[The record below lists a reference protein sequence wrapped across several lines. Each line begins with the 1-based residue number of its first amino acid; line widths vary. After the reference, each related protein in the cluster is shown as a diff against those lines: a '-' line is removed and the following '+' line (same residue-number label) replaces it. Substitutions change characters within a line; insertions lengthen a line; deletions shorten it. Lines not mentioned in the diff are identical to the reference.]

1 MTTIYEFVK
10 EARDNYR
17 SETIDITDGLEF
29 QKMDGTW
36 ENIEEAIDI
45 LVRSHFWKVFRRAQQ
60 ASALV
65 GRMWPPIGSIPQSP

>member
-10 EARDNYR
+10 EAWDNYR

-36 ENIEEAIDI
+36 ENIEEAIAI
-45 LVRSHFWKVFRRAQQ
+45 LVRSHSGKSFVEFSK
-60 ASALV
+60 LL
-65 GRMWPPIGSIPQSP
+65 PL